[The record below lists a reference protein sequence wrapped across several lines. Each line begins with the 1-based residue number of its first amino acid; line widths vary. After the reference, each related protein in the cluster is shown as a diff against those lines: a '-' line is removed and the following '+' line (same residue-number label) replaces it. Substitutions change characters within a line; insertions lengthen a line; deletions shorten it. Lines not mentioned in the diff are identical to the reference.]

1 MAAIALRPLLAAFT
15 RIGLLSFGGPAGQI
29 AVMHRILVEEKRWI
43 GEHRFLHAL
52 TYCTL
57 LPGPEAQQLCTYC
70 GWLLRGTWG
79 GIIAGAL
86 FVLPGVIALLACS
99 LLYVLGTGV
108 PWVDALFYGVKP
120 AVVAIVLGALWRV
133 SGKALHSRAAIA
145 IAVLAF
151 VALRVFHLPFP
162 AVIAVAGLIGAWAGY
177 RRPQWFPA
185 GGGHRAQAA
194 PEPIIPES
202 ALHAPAAT
210 WRRLLGVGTLWLALW
225 LGPIAVLTW
234 SLGGDSI
241 LSQVGWFFSTV
252 AVVTFGGAYAVLPY
266 IAQHAVET
274 QQWLSANA
282 MVDGLGLAE
291 STPGPLIMVVQF
303 VGFLAGH
310 GQAHGMSP
318 IWAGVAASAVTVW
331 ATFLPSYLWIFAGA
345 PYAERLRA
353 HPGARAALAAITAA
367 VVGIIANLAVWFG
380 LTVIFGAM
388 GDRVIGSIVHIP
400 VIHVA
405 TFDPVALIL
414 VVGTAVALLRF
425 RIGLGWLLVGS
436 ILLGGSGHLLMR

>member
-1 MAAIALRPLLAAFT
+1 MAAISFRHLLAAFT
-15 RIGLLSFGGPAGQI
+15 KIGLLSFGGPAGQI

-86 FVLPGVIALLACS
+86 FVLPGVVALLACS
-99 LLYVLGTGV
+99 LLYVLGSGV

-133 SGKALHSRAAIA
+133 SGKALHSRAAVI

-151 VALRVFHLPFP
+151 LALRLFHAPFP
-162 AVIAVAGLIGAWAGY
+162 AVIAVAGVLGAWAGY
-177 RRPQWFPA
+177 RRPHWFPP

-194 PEPIIPES
+194 PEPVIPES

-210 WRRLLGVGTLWLALW
+210 WRRLIGVGALWTTLWLA
-225 LGPIAVLTW
+225 PIALLTW
-234 SLGGDSI
+234 ALGGGHI

-274 QQWLSANA
+274 QGWLSAAA

-310 GQAHGMSP
+310 GQPHAMTP
-318 IWAGVAASAVTVW
+318 IWAGIAASAVTVW
-331 ATFLPSYLWIFAGA
+331 ATFMPSYLWIFAGA

-353 HPGARAALAAITAA
+353 HPGARSALAAITAA
-367 VVGIIANLAVWFG
+367 VVGVIANLALWFG

-388 GDRVIGSIVHIP
+388 GDRTIAGFVHVPIIDP
-400 VIHVA
+400 A
-405 TFDPVALIL
+405 LFDPVALAL
-414 VVGTAVALLRF
+414 VIIAGIALLRF
-425 RIGLGWLLVGS
+425 RVGLGWLLLGS
-436 ILLGGSGHLLMR
+436 IVLGGGWQLAFS